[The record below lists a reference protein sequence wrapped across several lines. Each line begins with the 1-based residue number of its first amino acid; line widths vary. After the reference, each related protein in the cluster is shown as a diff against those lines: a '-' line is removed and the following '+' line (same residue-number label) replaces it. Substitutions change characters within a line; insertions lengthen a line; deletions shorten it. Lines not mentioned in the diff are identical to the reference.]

1 MEECNKNGSNFDSTA
16 IRNGSANTYFV
27 AGAGVVG
34 AAFILAIAPASSAEE
49 DDVGGNPMCVIKHSV
64 ESDRISW

>member
-1 MEECNKNGSNFDSTA
+1 MCNKNGSNFDATA
-16 IRNGSANTYFV
+16 IRSGGANTYFV

-34 AAFILAIAPASSAEE
+34 AAALTPAIAPASSAEE
-49 DDVGGNPMCVIKHSV
+49 DDVGGNPMCVIKQSV